1 VRSVGLVELVRLQ
14 ADGGRTEADNTT
26 LLLGTI
32 AFVVIATVA
41 LTLVREVPKRRRRR
55 AEQRWAAQRQ
65 WVVRGDQAL
74 AERMLGLFGVGT
86 SCRVSH
92 LIAGG
97 YAGRPAMT
105 FEYWEGGGNTSV
117 KCHVVAVSLPVRL
130 PGLRLSPEAM
140 TDQVVEAVGG
150 QDIAFESEEFNRAWR
165 VRADDAKFAH
175 DVLHPRMM
183 ERLMAGD
190 AQGLSVWVYGSEI
203 LCWIPGRADLASVDE
218 RLAVLTAVVDAIPR
232 FVWLDH
238 GYDPGPGVG
247 AAAVL
252 PTVGTSTSTVP
263 VPATLTA
270 PVPVAAR
277 TLRDRV
283 ARRTVLSSTSRATRR
298 NWPVIIMTGLVVVSS
313 GSLCVVMA
321 VLGAGELAV
330 WCGSIAVVVGGSA
343 VLRGRVGRGLRTA
356 ARERGH

>member
-1 VRSVGLVELVRLQ
+1 MDDVGLEVTAAGVLVAVLV
-14 ADGGRTEADNTT
+14 
-26 LLLGTI
+26 L
-32 AFVVIATVA
+32 TV
-41 LTLVREVPKRRRRR
+41 LTRPRHGR
-55 AEQRWAAQRQ
+55 AEKRWAAE
-65 WVVRGDQAL
+65 RGWLVLGGDEAL
-74 AERMLGLFGVGT
+74 AQRMLGMFGVG
-86 SCRVSH
+86 SGCRVSH
-92 LIAGG
+92 LVAGPFD
-97 YAGRPAMT
+97 GRPAMS
-105 FEYWEGGGNTSV
+105 FEYWEGGGTTSV
-117 KCHVVAVSLPVRL
+117 DCHVVAVSLPVRL
-130 PGLRLSPEAM
+130 PALRLSPEAM
-140 TDQVVEAVGG
+140 TDRVVEAFGG
-150 QDIAFESEEFNRAWR
+150 QDIAFESDEFNRAWR
-165 VRADDAKFAH
+165 VRSDDAKFAH
-175 DVLHPRMM
+175 DVLHPRVMG
-183 ERLMAGD
+183 RLMAGD
-190 AQGLSVWVYGSEI
+190 AQGLSVWVVGTEI
-203 LCWIPGRADLASVDE
+203 LCWVPGATHLAAVDE

-298 NWPVIIMTGLVVVSS
+298 NWPVIIMTGLVAVSS

>member
-1 VRSVGLVELVRLQ
+1 MDDVGLVVITAAGVLVAALV
-14 ADGGRTEADNTT
+14 
-26 LLLGTI
+26 L
-32 AFVVIATVA
+32 TV
-41 LTLVREVPKRRRRR
+41 LTRPRHGR
-55 AEQRWAAQRQ
+55 AEKRWAAE
-65 WVVRGDQAL
+65 RGWLVLGGDEAL
-74 AERMLGLFGVGT
+74 AQRMLGMFGVG
-86 SCRVSH
+86 SGCRVSH
-92 LIAGG
+92 LVAGPFD
-97 YAGRPAMT
+97 GRPAMS
-105 FEYWEGGGNTSV
+105 FEYWEGGGTTSV
-117 KCHVVAVSLPVRL
+117 ECHVVAVSLPVRL
-130 PGLRLSPEAM
+130 PALRLSPEAM
-140 TDQVVEAVGG
+140 TDRVVEAVGG
-150 QDIAFESEEFNRAWR
+150 QDIAFESDEFNRAWR
-165 VRADDAKFAH
+165 VRSDDAEFAH
-175 DVLHPRMM
+175 DVLHPRVM

-190 AQGLSVWVYGSEI
+190 AQGLSVWVVGTEI
-203 LCWIPGRADLASVDE
+203 LCWMPGATHLAAVDE

-298 NWPVIIMTGLVVVSS
+298 NWPVIIMTGLVAVSS

-343 VLRGRVGRGLRTA
+343 VLRGWVERSLRTA

>member
-1 VRSVGLVELVRLQ
+1 MY
-14 ADGGRTEADNTT
+14 
-26 LLLGTI
+26 
-32 AFVVIATVA
+32 
-41 LTLVREVPKRRRRR
+41 KR
-55 AEQRWAAQRQ
+55 Q
-65 WVVRGDQAL
+65 
-74 AERMLGLFGVGT
+74 
-86 SCRVSH
+86 
-92 LIAGG
+92 
-97 YAGRPAMT
+97 
-105 FEYWEGGGNTSV
+105 
-117 KCHVVAVSLPVRL
+117 
-130 PGLRLSPEAM
+130 
-140 TDQVVEAVGG
+140 
-150 QDIAFESEEFNRAWR
+150 
-165 VRADDAKFAH
+165 
-175 DVLHPRMM
+175 
-183 ERLMAGD
+183 
-190 AQGLSVWVYGSEI
+190 
-203 LCWIPGRADLASVDE
+203 
-218 RLAVLTAVVDAIPR
+218 
-232 FVWLDH
+232 VWLDH

>member
-1 VRSVGLVELVRLQ
+1 MVLV
-14 ADGGRTEADNTT
+14 TEA
-26 LLLGTI
+26 G
-32 AFVVIATVA
+32 VIVAALVLSVLTV
-41 LTLVREVPKRRRRR
+41 LTRPRHGR
-55 AEQRWAAQRQ
+55 AEKRWAAERG
-65 WVVRGDQAL
+65 WLVLGGDQAL
-74 AERMLGLFGVGT
+74 ARRMLGMFGVGS

-92 LIAGG
+92 LITGPFE
-97 YAGRPAMT
+97 GRPAMS
-105 FEYWEGGGNTSV
+105 FEYWEGGGTTSV

-130 PGLRLSPEAM
+130 PALRLSPEAM
-140 TDQVVEAVGG
+140 TDRVVEAVGG
-150 QDIAFESEEFNRAWR
+150 QDIAFESDEFNRAWR
-165 VRADDAKFAH
+165 VRSDDAEFAH
-175 DVLHPRMM
+175 DVLHPRVM

-190 AQGLSVWVYGSEI
+190 AQGLSVWVVGTEI
-203 LCWIPGRADLASVDE
+203 LCWMPGATHLAAVDE

>member
-1 VRSVGLVELVRLQ
+1 MDDVGLVVVTAAGVLVAALV
-14 ADGGRTEADNTT
+14 
-26 LLLGTI
+26 L
-32 AFVVIATVA
+32 TV
-41 LTLVREVPKRRRRR
+41 LTRPRHGR
-55 AEQRWAAQRQ
+55 AEKRWAAE
-65 WVVRGDQAL
+65 RGWLVLGGDEAL
-74 AERMLGLFGVGT
+74 AQRMLGMFGVG
-86 SCRVSH
+86 SGCRVSH
-92 LIAGG
+92 LVAGPFD
-97 YAGRPAMT
+97 GRPAMS
-105 FEYWEGGGNTSV
+105 FEYWEGGGTTSV
-117 KCHVVAVSLPVRL
+117 ECHVVAVSLPVRL
-130 PGLRLSPEAM
+130 PALRLSPEAM
-140 TDQVVEAVGG
+140 TDRVVEAVGG
-150 QDIAFESEEFNRAWR
+150 QDIAFESDEFNRAWR
-165 VRADDAKFAH
+165 VRSDDGEFAH
-175 DVLHPRMM
+175 DVLHPRVM

-190 AQGLSVWVYGSEI
+190 AQGLSVWVVGTEI
-203 LCWIPGRADLASVDE
+203 LCWMPGATHLAAVDE

>member
-1 VRSVGLVELVRLQ
+1 MDDVGLVVVTAAGVLVAALV
-14 ADGGRTEADNTT
+14 
-26 LLLGTI
+26 L
-32 AFVVIATVA
+32 TV
-41 LTLVREVPKRRRRR
+41 LTRPRHGR
-55 AEQRWAAQRQ
+55 AEKRWAAE
-65 WVVRGDQAL
+65 RGWLVLGGDEAL
-74 AERMLGLFGVGT
+74 AQRMLGMFGVG
-86 SCRVSH
+86 SGCRVSH
-92 LIAGG
+92 LVAGPFD
-97 YAGRPAMT
+97 GRPAMS
-105 FEYWEGGGNTSV
+105 FEYWEGGGTTSV
-117 KCHVVAVSLPVRL
+117 ECHVVAVSLPVRL
-130 PGLRLSPEAM
+130 PALRLSPEAM
-140 TDQVVEAVGG
+140 TDRVVEAVGG
-150 QDIAFESEEFNRAWR
+150 QDIAFESDEFNRAWR
-165 VRADDAKFAH
+165 VRSDDAEFAH
-175 DVLHPRMM
+175 DVLHPRVM

-190 AQGLSVWVYGSEI
+190 AQGLSVWVVGTEI
-203 LCWIPGRADLASVDE
+203 LCWMPGATHLAAVDE

-283 ARRTVLSSTSRATRR
+283 ARRTVLSSTGRATHR